1 MCILGA
7 RTDICWVVGYARR
20 WTECPERGGERNQ
33 SLRCPGYSGAALRV
47 NGTQRQN
54 GTTHH
59 ASQQPAQR
67 PAAAGRRA
75 STPRRSHPDV
85 HGCVTIHLSI
95 YSTTYQGIRS
105 THLPIFEYFF
115 STNALEPKCSATYLF
130 EGLVWVVGGIA
141 REGRH
146 DRPTDSSDSLYSR
159 DANTPIPYQ
168 YHHALH
174 VINNSYSYSGVV
186 AFACI
191 CIMATH
197 DSSPSNHEERAFT
210 CS

>member
-1 MCILGA
+1 MSRTGRGA
-7 RTDICWVVGYARR
+7 EPKLALSGVQRSRVKGKRHTTA
-20 WTECPERGGERNQ
+20 ERHNTSR
-33 SLRCPGYSGAALRV
+33 L
-47 NGTQRQN
+47 
-54 GTTHH
+54 
-59 ASQQPAQR
+59 
-67 PAAAGRRA
+67 PAASPAASSSRAAGFDTPTF
-75 STPRRSHPDV
+75 TPRRSRLCNDP
-85 HGCVTIHLSI
+85 SI

-141 REGRH
+141 REGQH

-159 DANTPIPYQ
+159 DANMPIPYQ